1 MPWVYPE
8 HLTEQEF
15 PFRGTTLICSEYLDS
30 PILWNNSSFQGI
42 GIENPNSL
50 PIVFLENFIRWR
62 KLGSPVRRP
71 PNLGTSNIKN
81 DSFLLLC
88 KNFESYCCYKRDQ
101 PSEFGL
107 WFLLLVEFKEYL
119 VFIIFISISIFLVF
133 CLCNSSYPLH

>member
-1 MPWVYPE
+1 MRVLFDFFINIARWAC
-8 HLTEQEF
+8 
-15 PFRGTTLICSEYLDS
+15 LICSEYLDS